1 MKHIEEVPWW
11 ICDEGDVN
19 YCAYV
24 DTDSNYFNAEPL
36 LRHLYPTF
44 DKMGIEEKDDA
55 LEKIAL
61 QYQDIITEDYDRLA
75 RDCFN
80 VNEHRL
86 EMKTECV
93 IRSAYFRATRRYAQ
107 WITKQEGIAKET
119 LDVKGLEF
127 KKANFPPIL
136 GDFFRA
142 VLVDVLKGSTQTEID
157 ERVKVFRK
165 QILDGTIPLTKL
177 GNPTS
182 VKTLNKYTERKARAG
197 EMFSTLAKGA
207 PASVRATVKYNDLL
221 RFWGLD
227 KQHSYIVQ
235 GDKVKWVYLKDNP
248 YKIDGIAF
256 LDFDLPEKINTF
268 IEQYADRRKIFESIL
283 LNKLEGFYD
292 DLDLEILF
300 ISPSKDV
307 IGSVLC
313 ENFQLDNT
321 TLPIYDTKKLNNLIS
336 ICQGDVL
343 VEVEKI
349 NNVATKLN
357 LSDMHFNLTYALS
370 DMLLIPKV
378 GSVNEPD
385 GWEVEINLESED
397 VAQLIRAKSALSDVD
412 NMTFKTGPDLDGNL
426 VCEVVFGD
434 GHGHSNK
441 ITYQLNGNVAEGGI
455 DIPFDSNMFKTI
467 LSANKDMEEG
477 TLKLAKGGLLKLNFK
492 TDDVS
497 SEYYMI
503 RRAETDF

>member
-11 ICDEGDVN
+11 ICDEGDTN

-44 DKMGIEEKDDA
+44 DEMGVQEKDDA

-136 GDFFRA
+136 GDFFKE
-142 VLVDVLKGSTQTEID
+142 VLVDVLKGATQSEID

-197 EMFSTLAKGA
+197 EMFSVLAKGA

-221 RFWGLD
+221 KFWGLD

-292 DLDLEILF
+292 DL
-300 ISPSKDV
+300 
-307 IGSVLC
+307 GW
-313 ENFQLDNT
+313 
-321 TLPIYDTKKLNNLIS
+321 
-336 ICQGDVL
+336 
-343 VEVEKI
+343 
-349 NNVATKLN
+349 KLN
-357 LSDMHFNLTYALS
+357 LN
-370 DMLLIPKV
+370 P
-378 GSVNEPD
+378 
-385 GWEVEINLESED
+385 
-397 VAQLIRAKSALSDVD
+397 
-412 NMTFKTGPDLDGNL
+412 
-426 VCEVVFGD
+426 
-434 GHGHSNK
+434 
-441 ITYQLNGNVAEGGI
+441 
-455 DIPFDSNMFKTI
+455 
-467 LSANKDMEEG
+467 
-477 TLKLAKGGLLKLNFK
+477 
-492 TDDVS
+492 
-497 SEYYMI
+497 
-503 RRAETDF
+503 